1 MITHANYHLQRH
13 CSAFQPLDWI
23 ETEHIYIRHI
33 KSVANIRMLHYT
45 VIQASDFV
53 ATKQDD
59 SW

>member
-1 MITHANYHLQRH
+1 MHANYHLQRH

-23 ETEHIYIRHI
+23 ETEHTHIRHTKSLTNI
-33 KSVANIRMLHYT
+33 KMLHHI

-53 ATKQDD
+53 ATKPED